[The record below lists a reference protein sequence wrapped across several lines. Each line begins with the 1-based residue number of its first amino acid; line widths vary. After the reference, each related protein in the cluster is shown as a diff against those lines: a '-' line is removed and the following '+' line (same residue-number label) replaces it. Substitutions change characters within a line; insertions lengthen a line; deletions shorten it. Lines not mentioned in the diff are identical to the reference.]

1 MRATRSASPGSGS
14 GTRWPRRPEAAG
26 LPHGAMNA
34 LCLPP
39 ALEFN
44 RAYVP
49 EAFARAVGGD
59 PVERARELAELG
71 GFRRL
76 RDFGVPEGDLPQLG
90 EFAAQRAG
98 NQANPRVAT
107 PDEITALF
115 RSIY

>member
-44 RAYVP
+44 RALVP
-49 EAFARAVGGD
+49 DAIARFGEAIGGNA
-59 PVERARELAELG
+59 VERTRELALQG
-71 GFRRL
+71 GFVRL
-76 RDFGVPEGDLPQLG
+76 RDFLIPADDLPAL
-90 EFAAQRAG
+90 AAATAPRAG
-98 NQANPRVAT
+98 NQANPRPA
-107 PDEITALF
+107 
-115 RSIY
+115 